1 MTKLRASM
9 VLGAALLAGSVA
21 IASAADLPQGSM
33 KDGYYPAPV
42 ASSPASWYVRL
53 DTGHARYDDPTIIEI
68 GRFEHT
74 NPSIDSTWSIGGGI
88 GYYFSKSV
96 RGDLTW
102 DHRFETDVHG
112 AVPFGQGPGPLVS
125 FPGQRVFGLK
135 SDVFLANLYYDIDT
149 RSRFTPYF
157 GVGLGFAHNK
167 TTNGTVIDTG
177 NIGFTNAV
185 IAGDSKWATAGAL
198 MGGFSFAMRDR
209 LHLDAG
215 YRYLYVGDARTGLIT
230 GTVAPLQN
238 PGNDGDPVVKDIWSH
253 EFRIGLRYDI
263 R

>member
-1 MTKLRASM
+1 MIATVIDPAGIDTVETKGAGTGPFTVGER
-9 VLGAALLAGSVA
+9 VLGQRIRLVANKSYWRPGEPIVSEVVFTIFSDNDAANAALESG
-21 IASAADLPQGSM
+21 AADMIYG
-33 KDGYYPAPV
+33 GGGRA
-42 ASSPASWYVRL
+42 AVRL
-53 DTGHARYDDPTIIEI
+53 RDA
-68 GRFEHT
+68 
-74 NPSIDSTWSIGGGI
+74 
-88 GYYFSKSV
+88 GYQ
-96 RGDLTW
+96 LI
-102 DHRFETDVHG
+102 
-112 AVPFGQGPGPLVS
+112 QGPGPLVS

-167 TTNGTVIDTG
+167 TTNGTVVDTG